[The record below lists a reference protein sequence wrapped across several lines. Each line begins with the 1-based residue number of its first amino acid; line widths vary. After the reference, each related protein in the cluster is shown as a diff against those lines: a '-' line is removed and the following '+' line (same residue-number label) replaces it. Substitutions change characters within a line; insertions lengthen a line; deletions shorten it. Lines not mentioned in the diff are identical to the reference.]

1 MGNQDLDYLIVDLP
15 NHTISD
21 ATGKVLI
28 NTRSTDYLKYIDEL
42 CHQDERNIP
51 LFTELRACFDNPL
64 MDFRSRVQKVDELLQ
79 TSRQPMNEGISSL
92 GILLSYASLHYH
104 IDYLYF
110 NPNSI
115 LIKNNPYMTPRPQ
128 KYMIY
133 REIHRGVCID
143 GPNCQNPKLEKL
155 KLKLARENIR
165 MLREMELFCLVGLL
179 HVQSQTPNVVYV
191 YWIFCDNGTLI
202 PESIRSEDVVDL
214 GSYWKR

>member
-42 CHQDERNIP
+42 CHQD
-51 LFTELRACFDNPL
+51 
-64 MDFRSRVQKVDELLQ
+64 
-79 TSRQPMNEGISSL
+79 EGISSL

-165 MLREMELFCLVGLL
+165 MLREMELFCLVGLI
-179 HVQSQTPNVVYV
+179 HVQFQTPNVVYV

>member
-1 MGNQDLDYLIVDLP
+1 MGNQNLDYLIVDLP
-15 NHTISD
+15 KHTISD
-21 ATGKVLI
+21 AKGKLLI
-28 NTRSTDYLKYIDEL
+28 STRSTDYLKYIDEL
-42 CHQDERNIP
+42 CHQDERNIL

-64 MDFRSRVQKVDELLQ
+64 MNFNSRVQRVDELLQ
-79 TSRQPMNEGISSL
+79 TSRHPMSEGISAL
-92 GILLSYASLHYH
+92 GILLSYTSLHYY

-115 LIKNNPYMTPRPQ
+115 LIKSNPYMTPRPQ

-143 GPNCQNPKLEKL
+143 GPNYRNKKFDKI

-165 MLREMELFCLVGLL
+165 MLREMELYNLVGLL

-202 PESIRSEDVVDL
+202 PEPIQIEDVVDL